1 MSERFQ
7 FFKKFLQA
15 PRKIGSLTLS
25 SRYLTEK
32 MFQDVPW
39 QELRT
44 VVELG
49 AGTGVFTKYIAAHKT
64 GQCRVVVIE
73 QDDVMRRQLMRTYP
87 DFLYGKEAASLPEI
101 LRYYGLTD
109 ADCIISGLPFAVFG
123 EEEREA
129 VLQAV
134 DHSLAAGGLF
144 VAYQYST
151 QMYRRFHRVFPSVR
165 LSFTLHN
172 LPPAVIYTCR
182 SFHPLTV

>member
-49 AGTGVFTKYIAAHKT
+49 RGPV
-64 GQCRVVVIE
+64 C
-73 QDDVMRRQLMRTYP
+73 
-87 DFLYGKEAASLPEI
+87 
-101 LRYYGLTD
+101 LRS
-109 ADCIISGLPFAVFG
+109 I
-123 EEEREA
+123 
-129 VLQAV
+129 
-134 DHSLAAGGLF
+134 
-144 VAYQYST
+144 
-151 QMYRRFHRVFPSVR
+151 
-165 LSFTLHN
+165 
-172 LPPAVIYTCR
+172 
-182 SFHPLTV
+182 